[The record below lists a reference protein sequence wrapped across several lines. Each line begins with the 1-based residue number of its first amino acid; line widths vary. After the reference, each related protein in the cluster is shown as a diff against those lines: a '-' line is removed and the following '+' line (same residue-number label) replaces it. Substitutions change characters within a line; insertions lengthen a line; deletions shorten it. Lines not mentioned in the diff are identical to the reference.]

1 METFKEWSRIYPPE
15 IARMI
20 VVYSCCIVVV
30 YSCCIVVVA
39 VIQELQSDDF
49 LQEIFANLAA
59 ISLFLWT
66 ILFPFQCVWIT
77 ITAISHS

>member
-20 VVYSCCIVVV
+20 VVYSCCIF
-30 YSCCIVVVA
+30 VVA

-66 ILFPFQCVWIT
+66 ILFPFQ
-77 ITAISHS
+77 